1 MQPPVIATF
10 QERPLRRVTRFLKT
24 HGRSVEGL
32 LFAAGSFVLWAA
44 IGPVRWGTR
53 PWSIDAPRAEKQPIY
68 DALFRAD
75 VASHVLAALGV
86 VFAVIALWRSRTRF
100 AKIALIITVV
110 VLLISFVP

>member
-1 MQPPVIATF
+1 MAPPIIATF
-10 QERPLRRVTRFLKT
+10 RERPLRRIARLLKA

-53 PWSIDAPRAEKQPIY
+53 PWSFDAPRVEKQPIY
-68 DALFRAD
+68 DALIRAD
-75 VASHVLAALGV
+75 IASHALGALGV

-100 AKIALIITVV
+100 AKIALAITILA
-110 VLLISFVP
+110 LLISFVP

>member
-1 MQPPVIATF
+1 MT
-10 QERPLRRVTRFLKT
+10 PLAQK
-24 HGRSVEGL
+24 HGRSAASL
-32 LFAAGSFVLWAA
+32 LLAASSLVVWAA

-53 PWSIDAPRAEKQPIY
+53 PWSIDAPRSEKQPIY

-75 VASHVLAALGV
+75 VGAKVLAALAV
-86 VFAVIALWRSRTRF
+86 LLAVIALWRSRTRF